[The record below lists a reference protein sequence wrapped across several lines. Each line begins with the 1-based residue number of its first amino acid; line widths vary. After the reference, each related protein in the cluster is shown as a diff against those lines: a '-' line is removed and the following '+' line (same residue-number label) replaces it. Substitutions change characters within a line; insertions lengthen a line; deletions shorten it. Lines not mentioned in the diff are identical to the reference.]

1 MVKEIRNGLV
11 SLSACSGD
19 LSLSRFVVYATFN
32 NNRDLQVLARKKV
45 VVGGGA
51 PVVVVAA
58 AAAAAAVMV
67 VVVRA
72 SPEERGRH
80 DESES
85 TTIALARTSEE

>member
-58 AAAAAAVMV
+58 AAAVMV

-85 TTIALARTSEE
+85 TTIALARSSEE